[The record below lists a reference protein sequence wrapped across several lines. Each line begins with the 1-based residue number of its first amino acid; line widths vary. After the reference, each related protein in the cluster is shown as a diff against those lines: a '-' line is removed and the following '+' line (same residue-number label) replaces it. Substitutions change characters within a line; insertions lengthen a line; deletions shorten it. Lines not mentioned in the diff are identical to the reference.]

1 MQTQKGK
8 SGHEAP
14 DVSSW
19 VSVCPKGLCMV
30 ERRRT
35 QESGPKLLPKS
46 ADQSCSVDYC
56 PKLGSLCQV
65 RVQLQSNGDEAE
77 ESVSEQRLDELPGTD
92 LKEFVDK
99 PFLRNQ
105 DSLLQIPLGEWTV
118 LKLGEGQCDII
129 ESCLEGMKAGE
140 TCQIQLTHVR
150 SGSVSVDQPTD
161 GNLSETFL
169 CATVKLKAFT
179 PGKESWEMPVSEK
192 WQWVKSHKER
202 GGGRFRNGDL
212 WGASDSYS
220 RALKLL
226 IPLYGIIGA
235 AETNGSELEEE
246 KDTNTVDEIPSADEI
261 KIIKAE
267 LHSNLALC
275 QLKLNQPKL
284 AKASAAKATQ
294 IDPGAAK
301 AWYRL
306 GQACEDLNE
315 LEEAKKAFK
324 KLLEVQ
330 PDLPAAQKA
339 LKGVIRKERERNA
352 QLGLRLSKM
361 FS

>member
-1 MQTQKGK
+1 
-8 SGHEAP
+8 
-14 DVSSW
+14 
-19 VSVCPKGLCMV
+19 
-30 ERRRT
+30 
-35 QESGPKLLPKS
+35 
-46 ADQSCSVDYC
+46 
-56 PKLGSLCQV
+56 
-65 RVQLQSNGDEAE
+65 
-77 ESVSEQRLDELPGTD
+77 
-92 LKEFVDK
+92 
-99 PFLRNQ
+99 
-105 DSLLQIPLGEWTV
+105 
-118 LKLGEGQCDII
+118 
-129 ESCLEGMKAGE
+129 
-140 TCQIQLTHVR
+140 
-150 SGSVSVDQPTD
+150 
-161 GNLSETFL
+161 
-169 CATVKLKAFT
+169 
-179 PGKESWEMPVSEK
+179 MPISDK

-202 GGGRFRNGDL
+202 GGGRFRSGDV

-226 IPLYGIIGA
+226 IPLCGIIGA
-235 AETNGSELEEE
+235 AETKGSEVEEQE
-246 KDTNTVDEIPSADEI
+246 DTNAMDEMDEIPSADKI

-294 IDPGAAK
+294 NEPSAAK

-324 KLLEVQ
+324 KLLELQ

-339 LKGVIRKERERNA
+339 LKGVIRKEKERNA
-352 QLGLRLSKM
+352 QLGFRLSKM

>member
-1 MQTQKGK
+1 MQTQRGK
-8 SGHEAP
+8 SDYNDT
-14 DVSSW
+14 DVTSW
-19 VSVCPKGLCMV
+19 VSVCPQGLCTV

-35 QESGPKLLPKS
+35 LERGPKILPNS
-46 ADQSCSVDYC
+46 AGQSCSVDYC

-65 RVQLQSNGDEAE
+65 RVQLKTNSDEAD
-77 ESVSEQRLDELPGTD
+77 VTLTEQRVDELSATD
-92 LKEFVDK
+92 MKELVAV
-99 PFLRNQ
+99 PFPRCQ

-118 LKLGEGQCDII
+118 LRLGEGQCDIT
-129 ESCLEGMKAGE
+129 ESCLEGMRAGE
-140 TCQIQLTHVR
+140 KCQIQLTLIR
-150 SGSVSVDQPTD
+150 SGPVSDNQPAD
-161 GNLSETFL
+161 GNLSETFS
-169 CATVKLKAFT
+169 CATVELKAFT
-179 PGKESWEMPVSEK
+179 PEKESWEMPISNK

-202 GGGRFRNGDL
+202 GGGRFRSGDV

-226 IPLYGIIGA
+226 IPLCSIIGV
-235 AETNGSELEEE
+235 AETKESEVEEE
-246 KDTNTVDEIPSADEI
+246 KDTNAMDEIPSADKI

-294 IDPGAAK
+294 LEPSAAK

-324 KLLEVQ
+324 KLLELQ